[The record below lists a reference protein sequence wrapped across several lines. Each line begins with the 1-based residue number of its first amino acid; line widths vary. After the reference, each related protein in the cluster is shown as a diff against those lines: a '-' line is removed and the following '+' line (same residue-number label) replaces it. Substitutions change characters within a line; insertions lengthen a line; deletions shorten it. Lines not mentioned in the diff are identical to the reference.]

1 MATVCHRLRWHVN
14 IFFGKTFQNQTKP
27 QVKPYKKLLSHAA
40 RRAIVGVNA
49 RIPGRKRSAYTIAS
63 KPTTERAYLH
73 AQTRTPAHASAHAR
87 AHARTYARTCA
98 HASARP
104 RARVSGEGQIT
115 TGGTATQRRAP
126 HFFMRTKLEQRF
138 TVIYDANGGTPTYLS
153 HRLRRCDF
161 DSQNVRILRQKIRRK
176 TQYKPILFG

>member
-14 IFFGKTFQNQTKP
+14 NFFGKTFQNQTKP
-27 QVKPYKKLLSHAA
+27 QVKPHKKLLHNN
-40 RRAIVGVNA
+40 RIV
-49 RIPGRKRSAYTIAS
+49 KIAG
-63 KPTTERAYLH
+63 EREHERLNDRAYPH
-73 AQTRTPAHASAHAR
+73 ANAHAR
-87 AHARTYARTCA
+87 AHARTHMRVCA

-104 RARVSGEGQIT
+104 RERERGEGEIT
-115 TGGTATQRRAP
+115 TPQLATQRRAP